1 MCFLVLQMFFRSYD
15 NTTNENKLQKG
26 ETQNTLMYC
35 TVQCTSY
42 GKLQKPIY
50 CTVYI
55 KEKNDKDLASCPPI
69 HTREIYGYMVITI
82 LV

>member
-1 MCFLVLQMFFRSYD
+1 MCFLVLQMFFRSYN

-26 ETQNTLMYC
+26 ETQNILMYCKSVQC

-50 CTVYI
+50 CTLYSVH
-55 KEKNDKDLASCPPI
+55 KGKKM
-69 HTREIYGYMVITI
+69 TRI
-82 LV
+82 

>member
-1 MCFLVLQMFFRSYD
+1 MCFLVLQMFFRSYN

-42 GKLQKPIY
+42 GKLPIY
-50 CTVYI
+50 CTLYSVH
-55 KEKNDKDLASCPPI
+55 KGKK
-69 HTREIYGYMVITI
+69 
-82 LV
+82 